1 MQVIRIRLK
10 QNKAHYGK
18 PECVEN
24 RMTYPLPPYATIIG
38 ALHNACGYNSYHPM
52 NISVQGSF
60 QSMQKEVHNQQIL
73 LNHREDDRGILIYLQ
88 NPNMLSAGHI
98 VVGKALK
105 QQGNSFKDNKTIR
118 IVDKNYMEKYWG
130 LLKLKEN
137 LDEENKVLREK
148 KKMFEQERKKL
159 KEYLKNLDK
168 ISDEYSKIN
177 EEIKNKKKVIN
188 DEEAAFKIKKEIS
201 CERPLLHFQ
210 TLIISPKYVEI
221 LYGVEL
227 VLHIQ
232 ADGDVL
238 SDIERS
244 IDSFTCLGRSEDFV
258 DILECTR
265 VNLLDNIDRE
275 YKNQEFAGY
284 IERSLLG
291 EDKDSQN
298 PDVYLS
304 AKKEKYKN
312 IDVRGTTYYIPKNYT
327 ITEAGRQFEYK
338 KVTYI
343 SEYYVDGC
351 SQNVFVDQ
359 DGYIVNLL

>member
-1 MQVIRIRLK
+1 M
-10 QNKAHYGK
+10 
-18 PECVEN
+18 
-24 RMTYPLPPYATIIG
+24 
-38 ALHNACGYNSYHPM
+38 
-52 NISVQGSF
+52 
-60 QSMQKEVHNQQIL
+60 
-73 LNHREDDRGILIYLQ
+73 
-88 NPNMLSAGHI
+88 
-98 VVGKALK
+98 
-105 QQGNSFKDNKTIR
+105 
-118 IVDKNYMEKYWG
+118 
-130 LLKLKEN
+130 
-137 LDEENKVLREK
+137 
-148 KKMFEQERKKL
+148 
-159 KEYLKNLDK
+159 
-168 ISDEYSKIN
+168 
-177 EEIKNKKKVIN
+177 
-188 DEEAAFKIKKEIS
+188 
-201 CERPLLHFQ
+201 
-210 TLIISPKYVEI
+210 
-221 LYGVEL
+221 
-227 VLHIQ
+227 HIQ

-265 VNLLDNIDRE
+265 VNLLNNIDRE